1 MDDDGEGHSLTRLY
15 VTSCLH
21 GTRVYV
27 SSGFMAGGPFCSR
40 LCSSGMDEYRSRLCW
55 DTCWNDMVTAGGG
68 DGVVEKWELTGT
80 NSCKESVGRMFLL
93 CPVGS

>member
-1 MDDDGEGHSLTRLY
+1 
-15 VTSCLH
+15 
-21 GTRVYV
+21 
-27 SSGFMAGGPFCSR
+27 
-40 LCSSGMDEYRSRLCW
+40 
-55 DTCWNDMVTAGGG
+55 MVTAGGG